1 MFLAW
6 TTESD
11 SHAHTQRGEADL
23 GKRCWY
29 STIAPSVVAYI
40 VHM

>member
-11 SHAHTQRGEADL
+11 SHAHTQGGEADL
-23 GKRCWY
+23 GKRY
-29 STIAPSVVAYI
+29 VGIPP
-40 VHM
+40 